1 MPVAA
6 IVGAIMG
13 VAVAGLVVLVG
24 VVIACVLWRKKKK
37 KRTISKQQLEQSTVL
52 GNNPV
57 YEGILDTQ

>member
-6 IVGAIMG
+6 IVGSIMG

-37 KRTISKQQLEQSTVL
+37 KRTVSKQQLEQSTVL